1 MNFVHAE
8 YNKFHNCIDVTNY
21 EGYILRFDC
30 NMIEENLKLT
40 LSSQCAVNAL
50 AIDEPLQYVTMY
62 LEGSFQS
69 WIDCEDTPS
78 YKET

>member
-1 MNFVHAE
+1 MNFVNAK
-8 YNKFHNCIDVTNY
+8 YNKFHNCIDVTHY

-30 NMIEENLKLT
+30 NMIEESLKMT
-40 LSSQCAVNAL
+40 PSSQCAVNAL

-69 WIDCEDTPS
+69 WIDCEDNPII
-78 YKET
+78 Y

>member
-1 MNFVHAE
+1 MNFVNAK
-8 YNKFHNCIDVTNY
+8 YNKFHNCIDVTHY

-30 NMIEENLKLT
+30 NMIEESLKMT
-40 LSSQCAVNAL
+40 PCSQCAVNAL

-69 WIDCEDTPS
+69 WIDCEDNPII
-78 YKET
+78 Y